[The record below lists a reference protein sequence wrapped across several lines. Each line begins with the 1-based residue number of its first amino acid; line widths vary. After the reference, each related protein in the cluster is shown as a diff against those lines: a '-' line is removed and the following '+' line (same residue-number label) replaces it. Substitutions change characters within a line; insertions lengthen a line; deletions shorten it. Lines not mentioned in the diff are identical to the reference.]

1 MFANR
6 FIIIICYSQ
15 FVASVTSYV
24 RSVRVVVQSVKFAN
38 IIVKA
43 KHALRPAMRT
53 TISATKE
60 WIMRQKKAYVFHVT
74 RNVMDAPAQRLLTV
88 SAA

>member
-1 MFANR
+1 MLAIHSV
-6 FIIIICYSQ
+6 IIVCYSQ

-43 KHALRPAMRT
+43 EHALRPAMRT

-60 WIMRQKKAYVFHVT
+60 WILKQKKAYVVSVT
-74 RNVMDAPAQRLLTV
+74 RNVMDVPAQN
-88 SAA
+88 